1 MVADRFAMN
10 HAPFEREALRVRG
23 SSTALRL
30 TRFPPLRLRRSRD
43 ILSFILDCPAPED
56 LFCGKAYSSMARK
69 KNAQRRD
76 WRMTVFL
83 AISVVIILSMV
94 LGSVLLAALPN

>member
-1 MVADRFAMN
+1 
-10 HAPFEREALRVRG
+10 
-23 SSTALRL
+23 
-30 TRFPPLRLRRSRD
+30 
-43 ILSFILDCPAPED
+43 
-56 LFCGKAYSSMARK
+56 MARK

>member
-1 MVADRFAMN
+1 M
-10 HAPFEREALRVRG
+10 
-23 SSTALRL
+23 T
-30 TRFPPLRLRRSRD
+30 
-43 ILSFILDCPAPED
+43 
-56 LFCGKAYSSMARK
+56 RK
-69 KNAQRRD
+69 KTSQRRD